1 MVGSNRKSGIGVV
14 GDVPWGTHLCQ
25 FYQTKEDLIEILVP
39 YFKAGLENN
48 EFCMWITSEPLQVE
62 EAKAALKKAVINL
75 DDYIKKG
82 QIEILDYSEWYTRAG
97 KFDADEVLQGWVDKE
112 KLALEKGLDGL
123 RLTGNTFWLEPKDWK
138 DFYDYEAM
146 VDRVIGQYHMLA
158 ICTYSLELCGINDV
172 LDVVSNHQFAI
183 LRRAGEWEIIVSAGR
198 KRSIDAL
205 KKAEQNFHSSLDES
219 PLGIRIVS
227 AEGEL
232 LYANQAIL
240 DIYGYSSLEELAA
253 VPTKQRYTPESYA
266 EHQKRKEKRKRGEF
280 VPSNYEIS
288 IVRKDGEVRHLNVFR
303 REVIWNGETQ
313 FQVLH
318 EDITERKRAE
328 EALRESREK
337 YKELVDFLPQTVF
350 EIDETGN
357 FVFANRHGLE
367 TSGNTQQDIDKG
379 LNALQLFIPEDR
391 NRVRENMRRIL
402 AGERLGGT
410 EYTAMRK
417 DGSTFPALVYSV
429 PITRGGKPAGL
440 RGLVIDITERERAEE
455 ALRES
460 EERYRTLF
468 DSSLDGIA
476 FHNMEGRI
484 LDANQAYLDML
495 GYTMGE
501 IKKLTYLQL
510 TPKKWYKTEARIVE
524 DEITERGYSDEY
536 EKEYI
541 RKDGTVFPVSLRRW
555 LIRDEKGKPVGI
567 WGITR
572 DITEHKQLQDEK
584 AEWER
589 KAHVA
594 SRLASIGQM
603 AAGVAHEI
611 NNPLTAV
618 IGYARLL
625 QTKKDIPGDI
635 RQDIDIIH
643 EEAQRVANI
652 VRKLL
657 AFARQQK
664 PERKLVNINDT
675 ISTTL
680 DLRAYSL
687 KTNNIEVTTQLDP
700 DLPMT
705 LADASQLQ
713 QVFLNI
719 ILNAETEMKLAHG
732 KGKFLVKTAQVNNN
746 IRISFEDNGPG
757 IAEENLDRIF
767 EPFFTTREV
776 GQGTG
781 LGLSLC
787 HGIVAEHGGRIYAQS
802 KLGKG
807 ATFVVELP
815 IIL

>member
-1 MVGSNRKSGIGVV
+1 
-14 GDVPWGTHLCQ
+14 
-25 FYQTKEDLIEILVP
+25 IEILVP

-62 EAKAALKKAVINL
+62 EAKAALKKAVINP

-501 IKKLTYLQL
+501 IKKLIYLQL